1 VKKVL
6 WIRSI
11 IIKLLNIKKQITIFT
26 DSLSSM
32 TTIVNCELNSKL
44 NHINIKFSFN
54 KDNLKNKIIA
64 LKYMFVN
71 TLTKNIIGPKMIKFT
86 NIIFDKT
93 EKIKFERRML
103 ANKDFD
109 IYIIL

>member
-1 VKKVL
+1 
-6 WIRSI
+6 
-11 IIKLLNIKKQITIFT
+11 
-26 DSLSSM
+26 
-32 TTIVNCELNSKL
+32 
-44 NHINIKFSFN
+44 
-54 KDNLKNKIIA
+54 
-64 LKYMFVN
+64 MFVN